1 MPALVTD
8 GWPMN
13 ELIEDGCVC
22 VCVAQWTV
30 VVLGSILRVVAV
42 VVVVVRGLM

>member
-22 VCVAQWTV
+22 VCSTV
-30 VVLGSILRVVAV
+30 DSSSTREYYLILLYVSSYYKY
-42 VVVVVRGLM
+42 